1 MRLESADGGESLV
14 PLLPPCDLDLARA
27 RSTLDQGESEDWV
40 RVQEGRGLE
49 LGDVEIG

>member
-1 MRLESADGGESLV
+1 MRLESADG
-14 PLLPPCDLDLARA
+14 
-27 RSTLDQGESEDWV
+27 GESEDWV